1 MIGTLPCE
9 ITGYNE
15 DRMSIPNYS
24 VDPTNLI
31 LYNLGIDGPVLHAF
45 TFDYVPN
52 GPTWTVA
59 NCFFFKTYEIEV
71 MLKSDRS
78 LVSNTFVSLVEPVS

>member
-1 MIGTLPCE
+1 MTGTLPCE

-15 DRMSIPNYS
+15 DRLSIPDYS
-24 VDPTNLI
+24 LDPTNLI
-31 LYNLGIDGPVLHAF
+31 RYNIGEGSAIHAF

-52 GPTWTVA
+52 GPTWTIA
-59 NCFFFKTYEIEV
+59 NCFFYKTYEIEIV
-71 MLKSDRS
+71 LKSDRS